1 MILAWKRLLPDLFSE
16 YSGSTVV
23 VRCPISFRGF
33 RSLAHW
39 PFIEFHMLKKFVLP
53 VATGIF
59 AATLALTTS
68 AEAQNVNVRTV
79 RIATGL
85 TFPTFVTHAPGD
97 TSRLFITQ
105 KTGAI
110 RIFDLTTNTLLPTP
124 FLSITVAGGT
134 SENDERG
141 LLGLA
146 FDPDYA
152 SNGQFYVYY
161 TGTSTNVLAR
171 YTRSAA
177 NPNVANATGVTMM
190 SWADPFSN
198 HNGGWIGFGPDGNL
212 YMGVGDGG
220 SANDPNGAGQSLA
233 TRLGKL
239 HRIKPTVGGA
249 APYYTV
255 PKGNPFLGG
264 ASTIDDEI
272 WSYGL
277 RNPWRCLFDRENG
290 DLFIADVGQN
300 AVEEINFQKAGA
312 GAGRNYGWRCMEGL
326 NCSGLSGC
334 TCNAATLTMPFRTYG
349 HVTGTGG
356 GFSITG
362 GYVYRGCA
370 IPSLQGTYFYADYV
384 TNNVWSLRYNRDTG
398 VQTEFTVRNTQITP
412 SLDGF
417 AVNQISSF
425 GEDANGEI
433 YICDQGSTAGTGAIF
448 KIVPTTGNTPC
459 TPPCPAVDINC
470 DGVVDAAD
478 LAALLNNWSGIGTGD
493 INDDGG
499 VDAADLAALLNAW
512 GQL

>member
-53 VATGIF
+53 VAAGIF

-277 RNPWRCLFDRENG
+277 RNPWRCSFDRENG

>member
-1 MILAWKRLLPDLFSE
+1 
-16 YSGSTVV
+16 
-23 VRCPISFRGF
+23 
-33 RSLAHW
+33 
-39 PFIEFHMLKKFVLP
+39 MLKKFVLP
-53 VATGIF
+53 FAAGIF

-79 RIATGL
+79 RITTGL

-110 RIFDLTTNTLLPTP
+110 RIFDLNTNTLLPTP
-124 FLSITVAGGT
+124 FLTISVTGGT

-152 SNGQFYVYY
+152 NNGQFYVYY
-161 TGTSTNVLAR
+161 TGASTNVLAR

-177 NPNVANATGVTMM
+177 NPNVANPTGVTLM

-277 RNPWRCLFDRENG
+277 RNPWRCSFDRENG

-334 TCNAATLTMPFRTYG
+334 TCNAASLTMPFRTYG

-370 IPSLQGTYFYADYV
+370 IPGLQGTYFYADYV

-417 AVNQISSF
+417 VVNQISSF